1 MSIVQIKK
9 SNKTSWSFSN
19 NSSKE
24 QLYLLSRFPI
34 FKGTRNSIIPMK
46 DYNLPNYS
54 GCLGIH
60 GLLYYPGD
68 FATVS
73 SKLLDVILLNKT
85 NFKLNDLLMYV
96 DFNLFWNFYSYFLYG
111 IDFEEWLYILYK
123 FIKFIYPYKW
133 PLVCPY
139 IWNVPVLGNSCISYN
154 TYDFVDK
161 YLRGYM
167 GELIYAK
174 NLPYNHP
181 VLQFL
186 QDLLIAIKKKAKKER
201 LNNVLNFISS
211 FYQYGYE
218 GGQNIEGYSE
228 FNYEGGGIG
237 IIYTIINLGEGE

>member
-1 MSIVQIKK
+1 MKDVMNCAKKYGEIIGNEKFILHFKK

-85 NFKLNDLLMYV
+85 NFKLNDLLKSWN
-96 DFNLFWNFYSYFLYG
+96 FNLSWNFYPYF
-111 IDFEEWLYILYK
+111 
-123 FIKFIYPYKW
+123 
-133 PLVCPY
+133 
-139 IWNVPVLGNSCISYN
+139 
-154 TYDFVDK
+154 
-161 YLRGYM
+161 YM
-167 GELIYAK
+167 I
-174 NLPYNHP
+174 
-181 VLQFL
+181 
-186 QDLLIAIKKKAKKER
+186 
-201 LNNVLNFISS
+201 
-211 FYQYGYE
+211 
-218 GGQNIEGYSE
+218 
-228 FNYEGGGIG
+228 
-237 IIYTIINLGEGE
+237 